1 MRLKKLILLPA
12 AFSAVF
18 FIAACSPAAKPG
30 AEPTASAAPT
40 GGASPSSEPSVQPT
54 ETPIELP
61 TVDTIGCDTML
72 EPLFDEALRS
82 VRLQP
87 APKPWTQFGF
97 EPSLAAIEC
106 PWGYEGQMHSTTYY
120 AWTALADGEREQFLD
135 LTAENGYQV
144 EEDTRGT
151 WIVSPA
157 EAQTEEMEI
166 LVTEDWIAFAPT
178 RELVSVIVW
187 TH

>member
-1 MRLKKLILLPA
+1 MKPIPA
-12 AFSAVF
+12 TVALSAVF
-18 FIAACSPAAKPG
+18 LLAACSPAAEPG
-30 AEPTASAAPT
+30 SEPTGSSAPPESP
-40 GGASPSSEPSVQPT
+40 SPSSEPSAQPT

-87 APKPWTQFGF
+87 AAKPWTQFGF

-106 PWGYEGQMHSTTYY
+106 PWGYEGQMHSATYY
-120 AWTALADGEREQFLD
+120 AWSALAEGEREQFLD

-144 EEDTRGT
+144 EEDSRGT
-151 WIVSPA
+151 WIVSPD
-157 EAQTEEMEI
+157 EAQTEEIEI

>member
-1 MRLKKLILLPA
+1 MRLKKPILLPA
-12 AFSAVF
+12 AFAAVF
-18 FIAACSPAAKPG
+18 LLAACSPAAPPRV
-30 AEPTASAAPT
+30 EPTASSAPT
-40 GGASPSSEPSVQPT
+40 EAASPSSEPSAQPT
-54 ETPIELP
+54 ETPVELP

-87 APKPWTQFGF
+87 APKRWTQFGF
-97 EPSLAAIEC
+97 EPTLAAIEC
-106 PWGYEGQMHSTTYY
+106 PWGYEGEMHSATYY
-120 AWTALADGEREQFLD
+120 AWSALADGEREQFLD
-135 LTAENGYQV
+135 LTTANGYGT
-144 EEDTRGT
+144 EDDSRGT
-151 WIVSPA
+151 WIVSPR
-157 EAQTEEMEI
+157 EDPTDQGEV